1 MTDTASAALE
11 TDPPAFGIG
20 DLSSHPII
28 RTDVEGRT
36 VWVNRAFE
44 TLTGYSAREVMGLK
58 PGSFLQCEETDPQTV
73 TAIREALQARR
84 PIKTPIR
91 NRAKNGRLYW
101 LELEIQPVFDA
112 AGNLAGFQAI
122 QADISALMEEQGR
135 QATALVAARAQ
146 QARMSTI
153 AQLAGIGD
161 WEIDSSTSAVTLS
174 DQARLILDMPTQPD
188 FCLPDILLAFA
199 PEARSMVQAAFSNSI
214 QTGESFE
221 FEAPL
226 VSGCSPQR
234 WVRAVGQP
242 IQNGAVTAKLVGA
255 LQDVSQQRMEREAL
269 SQSLNDTR
277 HALASVSAYQTALDE
292 YAIVAITDRRGDII
306 FVNDRFCE
314 ISGYDRSELLGQ
326 NHRIVN
332 SAHHP
337 AAFFSGLW
345 RTISSGRAWHG
356 EICNRSKSGA
366 IYWVDTTIVPILGA
380 DQRPERFVSIRYDI
394 TERKTADQE
403 RQALMKVLNDRSL
416 AAEAANI
423 AKGQFLA
430 TMSHELR
437 TPMNGV
443 IGMLDLLLM
452 TDLDDQQ
459 AHRASTA
466 RASARNLLVIL
477 NDILDFSRLESG
489 EVRLDPQPFQP
500 DVLVR
505 ELNAL
510 LAGKADEKRL
520 SLTWEMSSSMPTW
533 ILGDVTRLR
542 QVMVN
547 LIGNALKFTAS
558 GQVTVAIF
566 YDSQAHAE
574 NLCVRVRDT
583 GLGLSARAQRQIFK
597 RFVQADASTTRRFG
611 GTGLGLAISK
621 QLVDLM
627 GGQIGVESRLGIGST
642 FWFTV
647 TMPVA
652 AAAPQSE
659 PEDDDRESR
668 PSARSLRILAA
679 DDHEVNRMIVDLY
692 LESAGHHVTLVND
705 GREAVEA
712 VKTGQFDLVLMDI
725 QMPVMD
731 GLEATRKIR
740 SLPRPLRDI
749 PIMALTANA
758 MAGDRERYLEEG
770 MNDYVAKPIDHA
782 ALLDAIARNVVP

>member
-1 MTDTASAALE
+1 
-11 TDPPAFGIG
+11 
-20 DLSSHPII
+20 
-28 RTDVEGRT
+28 
-36 VWVNRAFE
+36 
-44 TLTGYSAREVMGLK
+44 
-58 PGSFLQCEETDPQTV
+58 
-73 TAIREALQARR
+73 
-84 PIKTPIR
+84 
-91 NRAKNGRLYW
+91 
-101 LELEIQPVFDA
+101 
-112 AGNLAGFQAI
+112 
-122 QADISALMEEQGR
+122 
-135 QATALVAARAQ
+135 
-146 QARMSTI
+146 
-153 AQLAGIGD
+153 
-161 WEIDSSTSAVTLS
+161 
-174 DQARLILDMPTQPD
+174 
-188 FCLPDILLAFA
+188 
-199 PEARSMVQAAFSNSI
+199 
-214 QTGESFE
+214 
-221 FEAPL
+221 
-226 VSGCSPQR
+226 
-234 WVRAVGQP
+234 
-242 IQNGAVTAKLVGA
+242 
-255 LQDVSQQRMEREAL
+255 
-269 SQSLNDTR
+269 
-277 HALASVSAYQTALDE
+277 
-292 YAIVAITDRRGDII
+292 
-306 FVNDRFCE
+306 
-314 ISGYDRSELLGQ
+314 
-326 NHRIVN
+326 
-332 SAHHP
+332 
-337 AAFFSGLW
+337 
-345 RTISSGRAWHG
+345 
-356 EICNRSKSGA
+356 
-366 IYWVDTTIVPILGA
+366 
-380 DQRPERFVSIRYDI
+380 
-394 TERKTADQE
+394 
-403 RQALMKVLNDRSL
+403 MKVLNDRSL